1 VNFSAISLTANT
13 PRFSPAESIECG
25 LGILAERL
33 FLRAEFAS
41 ATGLRIN
48 LDLADRTGIGIGR
61 NSASSRRRSPP
72 AARGARPGCRHRTQ
86 LAGGLGFEPRLA
98 GQGAGG
104 AKCLILSSFRDGH
117 DRERRNFLHPN
128 LATAGTANPR
138 KRSLKS
144 RTTAGECRRPVFA
157 PLSRVSGFFTPE
169 MGKGKRHVSVNH

>member
-1 VNFSAISLTANT
+1 LVNFQRAISVTANT
-13 PRFSPAESIECG
+13 PRFSPAESIECD

-117 DRERRNFLHPN
+117 DRERRNFLHPS
-128 LATAGTANPR
+128 LATAGAANPR

-144 RTTAGECRRPVFA
+144 RTTGRRNAGAPYLLRYRGCRDSLHPKWV
-157 PLSRVSGFFTPE
+157 RVNGT
-169 MGKGKRHVSVNH
+169 